1 MTIPADLKTGT
12 VLLYPF
18 LWSREYGQ
26 GEESGRKDRP
36 VAVAFNLGHKI
47 GLVPITS
54 KAPRTDERGIEIPEI
69 EKQRAGVDVMKLL
82 WVIPTEMNID
92 DPAHSYYLE
101 PDSIIGQFSA
111 VFMERLKA
119 EIRLS
124 IAQVLQVPRR

>member
-1 MTIPADLKTGT
+1 MRNTADLKTGT
-12 VLLYPF
+12 VMLYPF

-54 KAPRTDERGIEIPEI
+54 KAPRADERSIEIPEI
-69 EKQRAGVDVMKLL
+69 EKQRAGLDLTKRL

-92 DPAHSYYLE
+92 DPANSYYLE
-101 PDSIIGQFSA
+101 PDSIIGQFSS
-111 VFMERLKA
+111 VFMERLRA
-119 EIRLS
+119 EIKLS
-124 IAQVLQVPRR
+124 IARVAQVPRR

>member
-1 MTIPADLKTGT
+1 MTSPGDLKTGT

-54 KAPRTDERGIEIPEI
+54 KAPRADERGIEIPEI
-69 EKQRAGVDVMKLL
+69 EKQRAGLDVTKRL

-92 DPAHSYYLE
+92 DPDNSYYLE
-101 PDSIIGQFSA
+101 PDTIIGQFSA

-119 EIRLS
+119 EIRVS
-124 IAQVLQVPRR
+124 IARVSQVPRR